1 MWKLYCP
8 DLNQGVAITTTFEKL
23 FWALNQTRFVRIGRV
38 NYIDYENT
46 TLNVSEA
53 FWYKRKSFE
62 YEREV
67 RAEIFDFR
75 KSNLQGLN
83 VDVSLDSLIDSVY
96 VSPTA
101 PSWFYEV
108 VKDVLQKYS
117 LGKPT
122 VWSKIK
128 QTPFY

>member
-8 DLNQGVAITTTFEKL
+8 DLNQGVAITTTFE
-23 FWALNQTRFVRIGRV
+23 
-38 NYIDYENT
+38 
-46 TLNVSEA
+46 
-53 FWYKRKSFE
+53 

-67 RAEIFDFR
+67 RAEIFDLR

-117 LGKPT
+117 LDKPT